1 MRLRIESL
9 LTRNG
14 NFLLFP
20 AVLFFL
26 NVVDVLS
33 TGWGLSRGLVE
44 MNFLFSFSVVP
55 FKFLGCGLLGL
66 ASYVQ
71 YRLNPCAKAVN
82 VAVLIVIVAYVLVVV
97 NNICCILLVS
107 WA

>member
-1 MRLRIESL
+1 MRFRFESL
-9 LTRNG
+9 LTRNS
-14 NFLLFP
+14 NFFLLP

-33 TGWGLSRGLVE
+33 TSWGLSHGLVE

-55 FKFLGCGLLGL
+55 LKFLGCGLLGL

-82 VAVLIVIVAYVLVVV
+82 VAILGVIVGYLLVVV
-97 NNICCILLVS
+97 NNIYCILLVS
-107 WA
+107 GV

>member
-1 MRLRIESL
+1 MRCRIESL
-9 LTRNG
+9 LTRNS

-33 TGWGLSRGLVE
+33 TGWGLSHGLVE

-55 FKFLGCGLLGL
+55 FKFLGCGLLGF

-71 YRLNPCAKAVN
+71 YRLNPRAKIVN
-82 VAVLIVIVAYVLVVV
+82 AAVLSVIVAYVLVVI
-97 NNICCILLVS
+97 NNIYCILLVS
-107 WA
+107 CA